1 MEMLIASPESMR
13 AVHIDSD
20 SDPKNIILAIAV
32 RNVAISEMV
41 VSRSQWDPFKMLNI
55 LDGEVH

>member
-1 MEMLIASPESMR
+1 MLIASPGSLR
-13 AVHIDSD
+13 AVYTDSD

-32 RNVAISEMV
+32 RNVAVTEMTV
-41 VSRSQWDPFKMLNI
+41 PREKYDPFKMLDI